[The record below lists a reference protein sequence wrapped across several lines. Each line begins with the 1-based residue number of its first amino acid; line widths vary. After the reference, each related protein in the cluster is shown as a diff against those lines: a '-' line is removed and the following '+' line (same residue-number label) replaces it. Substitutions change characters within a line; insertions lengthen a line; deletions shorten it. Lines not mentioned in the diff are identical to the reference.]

1 MARPSGERDD
11 SLDPR
16 CRVCGEQENGQAY
29 RFWAGTLVS
38 EQRAGDLVKYAYRD
52 LKTCSAFVCA
62 GCAGCARGCA
72 RRSHLVFVALCGV
85 GTAFFAALATYAGG
99 AHEVVYWALWGF
111 AALNA
116 HCALRYAVR
125 AIRPGLSADDT
136 EEAVLEKLRPALR
149 LRGLGDSFFTQGE
162 YRVLFRSDA
171 IDAESAEEILG
182 AGGRDDDSP
191 IDDKV
196 APVSGATKLCLFCRG
211 AIPSYAAACPKCREV
226 LP

>member
-1 MARPSGERDD
+1 MARPTGERDD
-11 SLDPR
+11 CSDPR
-16 CRVCGEQENGQAY
+16 CRVCGGQEDGLAY

-38 EQRAGDLVKYAYRD
+38 EKRAGDPVKSAYRD
-52 LKTCSAFVCA
+52 LKTCSVFVCV
-62 GCAGCARGCA
+62 GCARGCA
-72 RRSHLVFVALCGV
+72 RRAHLVSATLFCV
-85 GTAFFAALATYAGG
+85 GTAVFAALATYAGG
-99 AHEVVYWALWGF
+99 AHEVVVLALGAF
-111 AALNA
+111 AVLSGR
-116 HCALRYAVR
+116 CALRYAVR
-125 AIRPGLSADDT
+125 AIRPGLNANDT

-171 IDAESAEEILG
+171 IDAQSAEEILG
-182 AGGRDDDSP
+182 AGGRDDDSA

-196 APVSGATKLCLFCRG
+196 APVSGATKLCPFCRN